1 MMMSLLKAPA
11 SPKTRE
17 QQGIQQFG
25 RKIRK
30 TSNNTYNTHTHTQ
43 HSTEALLLKI

>member
-1 MMMSLLKAPA
+1 MMMSSLVAPA
-11 SPKTRE
+11 SPKIQE
-17 QQGIQQFG
+17 QQGTQQFG

-30 TSNNTYNTHTHTQ
+30 TSNKTYNTHTHRE